1 MQQEEPAQPRPR
13 SVLIVDDHD
22 IVRFGLETLVLGCR
36 DLRLAGSAES
46 LAAGLRLVEALRP
59 DLVITDMGT
68 RDSSG
73 LDTVRTMVAAQAPR
87 PVLVVSI
94 HDEMLYGEQVIAL
107 GARGYLM
114 KENAHA
120 SVIPAA
126 LTILAGGT
134 WLSALLSSNLVNRAI
149 RTTHGNSVRTGG
161 ITTTTLSTREF
172 EVLQLLKRGRTTK
185 EIATSMDVSVRT
197 VDIYRARIKRK
208 LGLRTGAELIAFAS
222 SRL

>member
-1 MQQEEPAQPRPR
+1 MQPQSQTADRPR
-13 SVLIVDDHD
+13 SVLIIDDHD
-22 IVRFGLETLVLGCR
+22 IVRFGLETLVNGCPE
-36 DLRLAGSAES
+36 LRLAGSADT
-46 LAAGLRLVEALRP
+46 LAAGLRLIEAAQP
-59 DLVITDMGT
+59 DLVISDMGT

-73 LDTVRTMVAAQAPR
+73 LDTVRAVVAAQSPR
-87 PVLVVSI
+87 PVLIVSI

-126 LTILAGGT
+126 LGILNGGT
-134 WLSALLSSNLVNRAI
+134 WASLRLTAKLMNRIFRSSGHAPAHAEPLSLSS
-149 RTTHGNSVRTGG
+149 
-161 ITTTTLSTREF
+161 REL
-172 EVLQLLKRGRTTK
+172 EVLELLKSGKSTK
-185 EIATSMDVSVRT
+185 EIARSMEVSVRT
-197 VDIYRARIKRK
+197 VDIHRARLKRK

>member
-1 MQQEEPAQPRPR
+1 MQQEESVPFRPR

-36 DLRLAGSAES
+36 DLRLAGSADT
-46 LAAGLRLVEALRP
+46 LAAGLRLVQATRP

-73 LDTVRTMVAAQAPR
+73 LDTVRTMVAAQSPR

-107 GARGYLM
+107 GAKGYLM
-114 KENAHA
+114 KESAHA

-126 LTILAGGT
+126 LSVLAGGT
-134 WLSALLSSNLVNRAI
+134 WVSPRLSARLVSRAL
-149 RTTHGNSVRTGG
+149 RVSHGLGG
-161 ITTTTLSTREF
+161 GTSAQTLSTREF
-172 EVLQLLKRGRTTK
+172 EVLELLKRGKTTK
-185 EIATSMDVSVRT
+185 EIATAMKVSVRT
-197 VDIYRARIKRK
+197 VDIHRARLKRK

-222 SRL
+222 SQL